1 MFRIV
6 IPARHGSTR
15 LPGKPLAQIAGKPM
29 LQWVHELAVASAAAE
44 VLVATDDERVAGV
57 ARQFGAAVHMTSSS
71 HPSGTDRIA
80 AVARD
85 LGWNEQD
92 IVVNLQ
98 GDQPR
103 MSPQLPRQVAALL
116 AQHPGAAIA
125 TLATPIY
132 SEQELRDPGVVKV
145 VADAA
150 GRALYFSR
158 APIPFLRDSDGD
170 GTQED
175 VLRDA
180 RRHIGL
186 YAYRVGALRRL
197 ASLAP
202 SRLEQIEMLEQ
213 LRALENGLEIRVA
226 DAVADAGPHV
236 DTPADLERVSQLFH
250 QMSEGDR

>member
-1 MFRIV
+1 M
-6 IPARHGSTR
+6 
-15 LPGKPLAQIAGKPM
+15 PGKPLALIAGKPM
-29 LQWVHELAVASAAAE
+29 LQWVHESAVESAADE
-44 VLVATDDERVAGV
+44 VLVATDDERVARC
-57 ARQFGAAVHMTSSS
+57 AQQFGARVQMTSSS
-71 HPSGTDRIA
+71 HLSGTDRIA

-103 MSPQLPRQVAALL
+103 MSPLLPRQVAGLL
-116 AQHPGAAIA
+116 AEHPGAAIA
-125 TLATPIY
+125 TLATPIH
-132 SEQELRDPGVVKV
+132 SLQELRDPGVVKV

-158 APIPFLRDSDGD
+158 APIPFLRDTEGA
-170 GTQED
+170 GVPLD
-175 VLRDA
+175 VLRTA

-186 YAYRVGALRRL
+186 YAYRVGALQRL

-202 SRLEQIEMLEQ
+202 ARLELIEMLEQ

-226 DAVADAGPHV
+226 DAMAEAGPHV
-236 DTPADLERVSQLFH
+236 DTPDDLARVRQLFERM
-250 QMSEGDR
+250 QEGCR